1 MSAADGSG
9 RSGGAG
15 SSDVRA
21 LPRLDRR
28 RHSLLR
34 LTLTVVVVLVGGN
47 LAANLW
53 TRHLWFENLQY
64 AGVYGVELRTRAA
77 LFAIAF
83 LVVELLCHGSVWLA
97 YRYRPIRVPDAAGEA
112 MHRYRVAIEPFRRA
126 AFAVVPLLIALIT
139 AASASSQWRT
149 PLLWWARQSFGQTDP
164 QFHRDIG
171 FYVFTMPFIEML
183 IGFGTVILILA
194 LVLATLTHYIYGG
207 ITVAEGRL
215 TFTRVARRHLCL
227 LAVALLLVRA
237 AAWWWGRYALVYRTG
252 RTLTG
257 VDDTDVRSTLP
268 VHAILACAAVLTALT
283 FLVTMRTRSWR
294 WPAAA
299 VSMLMATAVAFG
311 GIYPEILSAVRGN
324 TARSS
329 NEATYLQRE
338 IDATRAAYGVSD
350 VTVRDYPSG
359 ATPTAGLTSAAAGVP
374 VLDPMVVTGAFQ
386 QLQGLTPP
394 AAFAAGL
401 DVGRT
406 GAGASAAPTVVGA
419 RGIDLSGLPASRRDW
434 VGQHLVYTHGTGV
447 VSARAD
453 TTTASG
459 APSFLTD
466 PAAAGSRIY
475 FGGGLPSY
483 SVVGGKPIE
492 ADGTA
497 STGFRYDGRGGVAL
511 GGIMRR
517 LAYAAKF
524 RSWDLLTSR
533 SVSTTS
539 RVIYDRDP
547 VDRVRQVAPW
557 LSVDEG
563 AYPVQSGS
571 RTLWVVDGYTT
582 SDRYPYAEHQPL
594 TTGSDTLGRSINYL
608 RGSVK
613 ATVDAYD
620 GTVRLYAWD
629 SDEPVLR
636 AWEKVFPGTVRPRS
650 QMPAAV
656 LSQVRYPQGQFEMQR
671 TILGAYHV
679 TDRAT
684 FADGGQRWS
693 VPVDPTTGA
702 GVLQPSYYQP
712 VTLPGAAGRGY
723 ALTSS
728 YVGAGGT
735 GAVTGYLAA
744 GSDAGTTPGQVGAGY
759 GKLTLLRVTGSARGP
774 GQFQNDLNSSAERS
788 SSMPGTLS
796 QFFITEARAKASVSK
811 GNLLTLP
818 AAGGMLQ
825 VEPLYVRPKGASY
838 PVLKAVVVGF
848 GGRLRWGA
856 TLQDAL
862 ADLSTAR

>member
-1 MSAADGSG
+1 MSAADGFG

-28 RHSLLR
+28 RHPLLR
-34 LTLTVVVVLVGGN
+34 LTVTIVVVLVGGN
-47 LAANLW
+47 LAVNLW

-64 AGVYGVELRTRAA
+64 AGVYGVELHTRAA
-77 LFAIAF
+77 LFAVTF

-97 YRYRPIRVPDAAGEA
+97 YHYRPLRVPDAAGEA
-112 MHRYRVAIEPFRRA
+112 MHRYRVAIEPFRRGT
-126 AFAVVPLLIALIT
+126 FAIVPLLIAVLT

-164 QFHRDIG
+164 QFHRDLG

-183 IGFGTVILILA
+183 IGFGTVILVMA

-215 TFTRVARRHLCL
+215 TVTRVARRHLCL
-227 LAVALLLVRA
+227 LGVALLLVRA
-237 AAWWWGRYALVYRTG
+237 AGWWWGRYALVYRTG

-283 FLVTMRTRSWR
+283 FLLTLRTRSWR
-294 WPAAA
+294 WPAAS
-299 VSMLMATAVAFG
+299 VSMLVATAVAFG
-311 GIYPEILSAVRGN
+311 GIYPEILSAVRGS
-324 TARSS
+324 TIRSAS
-329 NEATYLQRE
+329 EATYLQRE
-338 IDATRAAYGVSD
+338 IDATRSAYGVSD

-359 ATPTAGLTSAAAGVP
+359 TTPTAGLTTAAAGAP
-374 VLDPMVVTGAFQ
+374 VLDPMLVTNGFQ

-394 AAFAAGL
+394 AAFGAL
-401 DVGRT
+401 DSGRS
-406 GAGASAAPTVVGA
+406 GSGASAMPTVVGA
-419 RGIDLSGLPASRRDW
+419 RGIDVSGLPASRRDW

-447 VSARAD
+447 VSARGNA
-453 TTTASG
+453 TTANG

-466 PAAAGSRIY
+466 AAASRGRIY
-475 FGGGLPSY
+475 FGGGLPAY

-497 STGFRYDGRGGVAL
+497 STGFRYDGAGGVAL
-511 GGIMRR
+511 GGVLRR

-524 RSWDLLTSR
+524 RSSDLLTS
-533 SVSTTS
+533 SAVSTTS

-547 VDRVRQVAPW
+547 VDRVRQIAPW
-557 LSVDEG
+557 MSVDDD
-563 AYPVQSGS
+563 AYPVQSGG

-594 TTGSDTLGRSINYL
+594 TTGSGRLGRQINYL

-629 SDEPVLR
+629 SSEPVLR

-656 LSQVRYPQGQFEMQR
+656 LSQVRYPRGQFEMQR
-671 TILGAYHV
+671 AVLAAYHV
-679 TDRAT
+679 SDRAD
-684 FADGGQRWS
+684 FARGTGRWS

-702 GVLQPSYYQP
+702 GVPQPSYYQP
-712 VTLPGAAGRGY
+712 LTLPGAPSPGY
-723 ALTSS
+723 GLTST
-728 YVGAGGT
+728 YVGDAGT

-744 GSDAGTTPGQVGAGY
+744 GSDTGATPGQVGAGY
-759 GKLTLLRVTGSARGP
+759 GQLTLLRVSGSARGP
-774 GQFQNDLNSSAERS
+774 GQFQNDLNSSAQRS

-796 QFFITEARAKASVSK
+796 QFFTSQSRRKATVRH

-825 VEPLYVRPKGASY
+825 VEPLYVQADGASY
-838 PVLKAVVVGF
+838 PVIKAVVVGF

-862 ADLSTAR
+862 ADLSSTR

>member
-34 LTLTVVVVLVGGN
+34 LTVTVVAVLVGGN
-47 LAANLW
+47 IAVNLW
-53 TRHLWFENLQY
+53 TQHLWFENLQY

-77 LFAIAF
+77 LFAAGF
-83 LVVELLCHGSVWLA
+83 LLVEVLCHGSVWLA

-126 AFAVVPLLIALIT
+126 AFAIVPLLLAVLT
-139 AASASSQWRT
+139 GVSASSQWQT

-194 LVLATLTHYIYGG
+194 LVLATVTHYIYGG
-207 ITVAEGRL
+207 ITVTEGRL
-215 TFTRVARRHLCL
+215 TVTRVARRHLCL
-227 LAVALLLVRA
+227 LALALLLVRA
-237 AAWWWGRYALVYRTG
+237 AGWWWGRYALVYRTG
-252 RTLTG
+252 RTITG

-268 VHAILACAAVLTALT
+268 VHAILACAAVLTALA
-283 FLVTMRTRSWR
+283 FLITLRTRSWR

-311 GIYPEILSAVRGN
+311 GIYPEILSAVRGSSI
-324 TARSS
+324 RSAS
-329 NEATYLQRE
+329 EATYLQRQ
-338 IDATRAAYGVSD
+338 IDGTRTAYGVSD
-350 VTVRDYPSG
+350 VTVRDYTAG
-359 ATPTAGLTSAAAGVP
+359 ATPTAGLAAAAAGAP
-374 VLDPMVVTGAFQ
+374 VLDPTVVTNAFQ

-394 AAFAAGL
+394 AAFGGL

-406 GAGASAAPTVVGA
+406 GSGTAAMPTVVGA
-419 RGIDLSGLPASRRDW
+419 RGVDVSGLPANRRDW
-434 VGQHLVYTHGTGV
+434 VGQHLIYTHGTGV
-447 VSARAD
+447 VTARAD
-453 TTTASG
+453 VTTAGG

-466 PAAAGSRIY
+466 SAASRSRIY
-475 FGGGLPSY
+475 FGAGLPSY

-511 GGIMRR
+511 GGVLRR

-524 RSWDLLTSR
+524 RSLDLLTSR
-533 SVSTTS
+533 AVSTSS
-539 RVIYDRDP
+539 RVIYERDP

-557 LSVDEG
+557 LSVDDD
-563 AYPVQSGS
+563 AYPVQSGAH
-571 RTLWVVDGYTT
+571 TLWVVDGYTT
-582 SDRYPYAEHQPL
+582 SDHYPYSEHQPL
-594 TTGSDTLGRSINYL
+594 TTASGALGRPINYL
-608 RGSVK
+608 RASVK

-629 SDEPVLR
+629 SSEPVLR

-650 QMPAAV
+650 QLPAAV

-671 TILGAYHV
+671 TVLAAYHV
-679 TDRAT
+679 SDRAT
-684 FADGGQRWS
+684 FADGRAHWS

-702 GVLQPSYYQP
+702 GVPQPSYYQP
-712 VTLPGAAGRGY
+712 VTLPGASGPGY
-723 ALTSS
+723 ALTST
-728 YVGAGGT
+728 YVGEDGT
-735 GAVTGYLAA
+735 GQATGYLVA
-744 GSDAGTTPGQVGAGY
+744 GSDHGTTPGQVGAGY
-759 GKLTLLRVTGSARGP
+759 GRLTLLRISGSARGP
-774 GQFQNDLNSSAERS
+774 GQFQDDLNSSAQRS

-796 QFFITEARAKASVSK
+796 QFFITQSRQKAVVSK
-811 GNLLTLP
+811 GDLLTLP
-818 AAGGMLQ
+818 AAGGILQ
-825 VEPLYVRPKGASY
+825 IEPLYVVAEGSAY

-862 ADLSTAR
+862 TDLSTAP

>member
-1 MSAADGSG
+1 MSAADGFG

-28 RHSLLR
+28 RRPLLR

-47 LAANLW
+47 LAVNMW

-77 LFAIAF
+77 LFVAAF
-83 LVVELLCHGSVWLA
+83 LLVEVLCHGSVWLA

-126 AFAVVPLLIALIT
+126 TFAVVPLLLAVL
-139 AASASSQWRT
+139 AGASASSQWRT
-149 PLLWWARQSFGQTDP
+149 PLLWWARQNFGETDP

-183 IGFGTVILILA
+183 IGFGTVILVLA
-194 LVLATLTHYIYGG
+194 LALAVPTHYIYGG
-207 ITVAEGRL
+207 ITLAEGRL
-215 TFTRVARRHLCL
+215 TFTRVARRHLCS

-237 AAWWWGRYALVYRTG
+237 AGWWWGRYALVYRTG
-252 RTLTG
+252 HTITG
-257 VDDTDVRSTLP
+257 IDDTDVRSTLP

-283 FLVTMRTRSWR
+283 FVITLRTRSWR
-294 WPAAA
+294 FPAAA
-299 VSMLMATAVAFG
+299 VSMLMVTAVAFG

-324 TARSS
+324 STRSA

-338 IDATRAAYGVSD
+338 IDGTRAAYGVSD
-350 VTVRDYPSG
+350 VTVRDYTAG
-359 ATPTAGLTSAAAGVP
+359 ATPTAGLTAAAAGAP
-374 VLDPMVVTGAFQ
+374 VLDSTVVTNAFQ

-394 AAFAAGL
+394 AAFDGL

-406 GAGASAAPTVVGA
+406 DTGTVAAPTVVGA
-419 RGIDLSGLPASRRDW
+419 RGVDLSGLPASRRDW
-434 VGQHLVYTHGTGV
+434 VDQHLVYTHGTGV
-447 VSARAD
+447 VTARAGA
-453 TTTASG
+453 TAAGG

-466 PAAAGSRIY
+466 TAASRSRIY

-483 SVVGGKPIE
+483 SVVGGRPIE

-497 STGFRYDGRGGVAL
+497 STGYQYDGRGGVSL
-511 GGIMRR
+511 GGVLRR

-524 RSWDLLTSR
+524 RSLTLLTSGA
-533 SVSTTS
+533 VSTTS
-539 RVIYDRDP
+539 RVVYGRDP

-557 LSVDEG
+557 LSVDDD

-571 RTLWVVDGYTT
+571 RTLWVIDGYTT
-582 SDRYPYAEHQPL
+582 SDHYPYSEHQPL
-594 TTGSDTLGRSINYL
+594 ITTPGTLGRPVNYL

-629 SDEPVLR
+629 SNEPVLR

-656 LSQVRYPQGQFEMQR
+656 LSQVRYPQGLFEMQR
-671 TILGAYHV
+671 TVLAAYHV

-684 FADGGQRWS
+684 FGDGRSRWS

-702 GVLQPSYYQP
+702 GVPQPSYYQP
-712 VTLPGAAGRGY
+712 ITLPGAPGPEY
-723 ALTSS
+723 ALTST
-728 YVGAGGT
+728 YVGEGGT
-735 GAVTGYLAA
+735 GGTTGYLAA
-744 GSDAGTTPGQVGAGY
+744 GSDPGTSPGQVGAGY
-759 GKLTLLRVTGSARGP
+759 GRLTLLRVSGAARGP
-774 GQFQNDLNSSAERS
+774 GQFQDDLNSSPQRS
-788 SSMPGTLS
+788 SSVPGTLS
-796 QFFITEARAKASVSK
+796 QFFITQSRQKAVVTK
-811 GNLLTLP
+811 GNLLALP

-825 VEPLYVRPKGASY
+825 IEPLYVVAKGASY

-862 ADLSTAR
+862 ADLSAVR